1 MHKDI
6 YTFPIKYIFFST
18 YSKCIYM
25 YICSRPVSRLFL
37 IKSQEFLLKK
47 DIETNCLA
55 EICKIKK
62 NY

>member
-6 YTFPIKYIFFST
+6 YTFPIKYIFFLLT
-18 YSKCIYM
+18 VNV